1 MQLLVALALTLAA
14 FPAEPAYDP
23 LGKGF
28 LGISVQTGGMSVSTV
43 SPGTPAERAGFQAG
57 DELLKIGD
65 LVPTSFE
72 EVMAHLKSL
81 RPGTPVPFVVRRAGR
96 EVKIKAALMA
106 RPATADVPVFP
117 E

>member
-57 DELLKIGD
+57 DELLKI
-65 LVPTSFE
+65 E